1 MREDFLHYLWKYKKF
16 AFAKAKTT
24 SQQPISLVSVG
35 QHNLGAGPDFFNAQL
50 HIDDQLWAGNVEI
63 HLKSSDW
70 YAHHHETDAA
80 YDSVILHV
88 VWNHDVDVYR
98 SDNSPIPTLELKNYV
113 SEKSLENY
121 QELFAHQSA
130 KKWINCE
137 EHLCDVPDMV
147 QTNWLERLYFERL
160 ARKTETIEELLKAS
174 QGDWESVFFKMIAR
188 SFGTKVNGEAFL
200 SLASSIDFNVV
211 RKCSAEP
218 FRLEALLL
226 GQAAILPEQS
236 FDSYPLQLI
245 AEFEFVVHKFNVIN
259 RGVLPVHFFKLRPD
273 NFPTIRLSQLA
284 QVYHKHQNIFQKLM
298 TTSSTADVYEIFKV
312 QASPYWNMHYSFT
325 SSHKSKPKKL
335 TKRFI
340 DLLLINTIIP
350 IKFAYGKRQGID
362 VEDEVLGLISA
373 IQPESNSIIKKFNM
387 LRKKASS
394 AQETQALLEMY
405 TNYCSP
411 NKCLQC
417 ANGNWLMGR

>member
-130 KKWINCE
+130 KWINCE
-137 EHLCDVPDMV
+137 EHLCDVPDII

-245 AEFEFVVHKFNVIN
+245 AEFEFVVHKFNVTN

-312 QASPYWNMHYSFT
+312 QASPYWNTHYSFT

-362 VEDEVLGLISA
+362 VEDEVLELISA
-373 IQPESNSIIKKFNM
+373 IQPESNSIIKKFNR
-387 LRKKASS
+387 LRKKATS

>member
-1 MREDFLHYLWKYKKF
+1 MQEDFLHYLWKYKKF
-16 AFAKAKTT
+16 AFAKAQTT

-35 QHNLGAGPDFFNAQL
+35 QHNHGEGPDFFNSKL
-50 HIDDQLWAGNVEI
+50 RIDDQLWAGNVEI

-70 YAHHHETDAA
+70 YAHNHEADTA

-88 VWNHDVDVYR
+88 VWEHDVEVYR
-98 SDNSPIPTLELKNYV
+98 SDNSPIPTLELQNYV

-130 KKWINCE
+130 KWINCE
-137 EHLCDVPDMV
+137 EHLCEVPEMV

-160 ARKTETIEELLKAS
+160 ARKTENILELLEAS
-174 QGDWESVFFKMIAR
+174 QGDWENVLFQMMAR
-188 SFGTKVNGEAFL
+188 NFGTKVNGEAFQ
-200 SLASSIDFNVV
+200 SLASSINFSVV
-211 RKCSAEP
+211 RKCSSEP
-218 FRLEALLL
+218 FRLEALLM
-226 GQAAILPEQS
+226 GQAAILPQES

-245 AEFEFVVHKFNVIN
+245 AEYEFVVHKFKLQN
-259 RGVLPVHFFKLRPD
+259 RGVLPVQFFKLRPD

-284 QVYHKHQNIFQKLM
+284 QLYHVHQNLFQMLM
-298 TTSSTADVYEIFKV
+298 STSSISDFYDIFKV
-312 QASPYWNMHYSFT
+312 QASPFWDNHYSFT
-325 SSHKSKPKKL
+325 SNHKKKPKKV
-335 TKRFI
+335 TKRFV

-350 IKFAYGKRQGID
+350 IKFAYGKQQGKE
-362 VEDEVLGLISA
+362 VEDEVLELISA
-373 IQPESNSIIKKFNM
+373 IKPESNSIIKKFNS
-387 LRKKASS
+387 LRENASS
-394 AQETQALLEMY
+394 AQDTQALLEMY